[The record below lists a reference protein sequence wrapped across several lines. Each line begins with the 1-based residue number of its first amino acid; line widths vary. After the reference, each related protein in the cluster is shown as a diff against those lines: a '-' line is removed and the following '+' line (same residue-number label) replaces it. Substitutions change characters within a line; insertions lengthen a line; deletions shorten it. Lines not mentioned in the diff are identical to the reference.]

1 MQNPFKSEEAKKLKE
16 ILRNHGI
23 RFEDVSEDML
33 IALSSGIVLNIFK
46 FDDALHE
53 KYGDYEFGSWNEQGK
68 SMQDILREEFTNE
81 EELKAVIKGL
91 FGKED
96 INNF

>member
-16 ILRNHGI
+16 ILKNHGI

-53 KYGDYEFGSWNEQGK
+53 KFGDYEEQGK
-68 SMQDILREEFTNE
+68 SMQDILKEEFTDE
-81 EELKAVIKGL
+81 EELKAIIKGL
-91 FGKED
+91 LGKR
-96 INNF
+96 NK